1 MVITL
6 DSTITIPTDGLPSS
20 VVAELKHSASLPNPE
35 FFRRQAQRFSTF
47 GVPRY
52 VYCFEQEDN
61 EIRVPRGLLDSVR
74 RTLSSAGIS
83 ASVKNEIAVA
93 PTISANFR
101 GELTTD
107 QRTAVAVIQ
116 QNETGVL
123 VAAPGSGKTVMACA
137 TIAERAM
144 STAIVVN
151 RAELATQW
159 RERLT
164 EFLDIDPKLIGH
176 LGAGK
181 RKRTG
186 IIDIVMLQTIARREA
201 DPAVLNDYGYV
212 IVDECHSLGAPSTE
226 AAIRQVKVRYW
237 LGLTATPYR
246 ADQMDDIITMQC
258 GPVRHTMASDR
269 ESDRQLVIHETEF
282 VTDEWGSD
290 GPSIQAIY
298 GELAVDEARN
308 QSIVSDIQSAYLE
321 GRTCLA
327 LTNRVGHVETIS
339 SLLRA
344 RNVRVFVLHG
354 QLGAKE
360 RLAVRSEIS
369 TLDGRTPFVLIATD
383 KVAGEGFDLPQLD
396 TLFLTVPI
404 SFKGRVIQQIGRVTR
419 LNRETDFA
427 TQVHDYRDAGVPL
440 FERMFNKRVRIMA
453 KQGFTRSRTS

>member
-1 MVITL
+1 
-6 DSTITIPTDGLPSS
+6 
-20 VVAELKHSASLPNPE
+20 
-35 FFRRQAQRFSTF
+35 
-47 GVPRY
+47 
-52 VYCFEQEDN
+52 
-61 EIRVPRGLLDSVR
+61 
-74 RTLSSAGIS
+74 
-83 ASVKNEIAVA
+83 
-93 PTISANFR
+93 
-101 GELTTD
+101 
-107 QRTAVAVIQ
+107 
-116 QNETGVL
+116 
-123 VAAPGSGKTVMACA
+123 
-137 TIAERAM
+137 
-144 STAIVVN
+144 
-151 RAELATQW
+151 
-159 RERLT
+159 LT